1 MGYGAYLQELLRPL
15 GVYDLRAG
23 SLSASELEAMGMG
36 LDGAA
41 GASDY
46 AQRECVT
53 ATAEEEG
60 LSRRES
66 LFAHPP
72 VQVSVPLRRE
82 AIHALL
88 QISGDSFT
96 LDAINRAIQGCGI
109 KAEAQETGV
118 WGYIRVIFPEV
129 AGVPEEFEQIQQVIL
144 DIIPC
149 HLETE
154 FYFRYLTWAELE
166 ERQMTWAMIHEAGY
180 TWHTFELA
188 V

>member
-15 GVYDLRAG
+15 GVYDLRVG
-23 SLSASELEAMGMG
+23 SLSASELEAMGAG
-36 LDGAA
+36 LDGAEA
-41 GASDY
+41 AADL
-46 AQRECVT
+46 AQRECIT

-66 LFAHPP
+66 LFVHRP
-72 VQVSVPLRRE
+72 VQVSIPLRRE

-96 LDAINRAIQGCGI
+96 LEAVNRAIQGCGI
-109 KAEAQETGV
+109 KAEAQET
-118 WGYIRVIFPEV
+118 
-129 AGVPEEFEQIQQVIL
+129 
-144 DIIPC
+144 
-149 HLETE
+149 E

-166 ERQMTWAMIHEAGY
+166 ARGWTWADIHQAGY
-180 TWHTFELA
+180 TWYTLELA

>member
-15 GVYDLRAG
+15 GVYDLRVG
-23 SLSASELEAMGMG
+23 SLSASELEAMGAG
-36 LDGAA
+36 LDGAEA
-41 GASDY
+41 AADL
-46 AQRECVT
+46 AQRECIT

-66 LFAHPP
+66 LFVHRP
-72 VQVSVPLRRE
+72 VQVSIPLRRE

-96 LDAINRAIQGCGI
+96 LEAVNRAIQGCGV
-109 KAEAQETGV
+109 KAEAQETDQ
-118 WGYIRVIFPEV
+118 WGHIRVIFPNV
-129 AGVPEEFEQIQQVIL
+129 AGIPQDFDQIRQVIL

-166 ERQMTWAMIHEAGY
+166 ARGWTWADIHQAGY
-180 TWHTFELA
+180 TWYTLELA

>member
-1 MGYGAYLQELLRPL
+1 MGYAAYLQELLRPL
-15 GVYDLRAG
+15 GVYDLSAG
-23 SLSASELEAMGMG
+23 SLSASELEAMGTG
-36 LDGAA
+36 LDGAEEA
-41 GASDY
+41 ADY

-66 LFAHPP
+66 LFAHRP
-72 VQVSVPLRRE
+72 VQVSIPLRRE

-109 KAEAQETGV
+109 RAEARETGQ
-118 WGYIRVIFPEV
+118 WGRVQVIFPDV
-129 AGVPEEFEQIQQVIL
+129 VGIPEEFEQIRQVIL

-166 ERQMTWAMIHEAGY
+166 ARKWTWADIHGLEH
-180 TWHTFELA
+180 TWHSLELA

>member
-1 MGYGAYLQELLRPL
+1 MGYGAFLLELLRPL
-15 GVYDLRAG
+15 GVYDLTEG
-23 SLSASELEAMGMG
+23 SLSRSELEAMGTG
-36 LDGAA
+36 LDGA
-41 GASDY
+41 GAAADY

-53 ATAEEEG
+53 ATAEAEG

-66 LFAHPP
+66 LFAHRP
-72 VQVSVPLRRE
+72 VQVSIPLRRE

-88 QISGDSFT
+88 QISGDCFT
-96 LDAINRAIQGCGI
+96 LKAVNRAIQGCGI
-109 KAEAQETGV
+109 KALAQETDQ
-118 WGYIRVIFPEV
+118 WGHIRVIFPDV
-129 AGVPEEFEQIQQVIL
+129 AGIPEEFDQIRQVIL

-166 ERQMTWAMIHEAGY
+166 AREMTWAMIHQAEHTWY
-180 TWHTFELA
+180 TLELA

>member
-1 MGYGAYLQELLRPL
+1 MGYGTYLQELLRPL
-15 GVYDLRAG
+15 GVYDLTAG
-23 SLSASELEAMGMG
+23 SLSASELEAMGTG

-41 GASDY
+41 GAADY
-46 AQRECVT
+46 AQRECIT
-53 ATAEEEG
+53 ATAEDEG

-66 LFAHPP
+66 LFAHRP

-96 LDAINRAIQGCGI
+96 LEAINRAIQGCGI
-109 KAEAQETGV
+109 KALAQETGV
-118 WGYIRVIFPEV
+118 WGYIRIIFPDV
-129 AGVPEEFEQIQQVIL
+129 AGVPEEFDQIRDIIL

-166 ERQMTWAMIHEAGY
+166 AQQMTWAMIHQAGHTWY
-180 TWHTFELA
+180 TLELA

>member
-15 GVYDLRAG
+15 GVYDLRVG
-23 SLSASELEAMGMG
+23 SLSASELEAMGAG
-36 LDGAA
+36 LDGAEA
-41 GASDY
+41 AADL
-46 AQRECVT
+46 AQRECIT

-66 LFAHPP
+66 LFVHRP
-72 VQVSVPLRRE
+72 VQVSISLRRE

-96 LDAINRAIQGCGI
+96 LEAVNRAIQGCGI
-109 KAEAQETGV
+109 KAEAQETEQ
-118 WGYIRVIFPEV
+118 WGHIRVIFPNV
-129 AGVPEEFEQIQQVIL
+129 AGIPQDFDQIRQVIL

-166 ERQMTWAMIHEAGY
+166 ARGWTWADIHQAGY
-180 TWHTFELA
+180 TWYTLELA

>member
-1 MGYGAYLQELLRPL
+1 MGYSEYLRELLRPL
-15 GVYDLRAG
+15 GVYDLTAG
-23 SLSASELEAMGMG
+23 SLSNSELEAMGTG
-36 LDGAA
+36 LDGAETA
-41 GASDY
+41 ADY
-46 AQRECVT
+46 AQRECIT

-66 LFAHPP
+66 LFAHRP
-72 VQVSVPLRRE
+72 VQVSVSLRRE

-88 QISGDSFT
+88 QISGDCFT
-96 LDAINRAIQGCGI
+96 LEAINRAIQGCGI
-109 KAEAQETGV
+109 KAEAQETDQ
-118 WGYIRVIFPEV
+118 WGHIRVIFPNV
-129 AGVPEEFEQIQQVIL
+129 AGVPEEFDQIRQVIL

-166 ERQMTWAMIHEAGY
+166 ARAWTWEIIHQAGY
-180 TWHTFELA
+180 TWHTLELA